1 MIKPNV
7 GELAKLVGVEHLEME
22 EVNGCKE
29 IISKGGA
36 EIVVITRTQGAVLVT
51 KFL

>member
-22 EVNGCKE
+22 ELMRLQK
-29 IISKGGA
+29 K
-36 EIVVITRTQGAVLVT
+36 
-51 KFL
+51 

>member
-22 EVNGCKE
+22 EVNEAAKNN
-29 IISKGGA
+29 
-36 EIVVITRTQGAVLVT
+36 
-51 KFL
+51 

>member
-22 EVNGCKE
+22 EVNEAAK
-29 IISKGGA
+29 K
-36 EIVVITRTQGAVLVT
+36 
-51 KFL
+51 

>member
-22 EVNGCKE
+22 EVNRGCK
-29 IISKGGA
+29 K
-36 EIVVITRTQGAVLVT
+36 
-51 KFL
+51 